1 MGQSHLNDNEQ
12 SRQISR
18 WMINQGY
25 QNRVKSVKKE
35 MAERIEMRKQEER
48 QRQIKE
54 ERERRRQRAKSHPVQ
69 IELTGKQ
76 EEELLYIAFKPTK
89 KQLLTKK

>member
-18 WMINQGY
+18 WMIREGY
-25 QNRVKSVKKE
+25 QNRVKAVKQE

-48 QRQIKE
+48 QRQMEE
-54 ERERRRQRAKSHPVQ
+54 ERERRRQRAKSHPVE
-69 IELTGKQ
+69 IELTQ
-76 EEELLYIAFKPTK
+76 RQSDELLFVAFKPTR
-89 KQLLTKK
+89 KQLLTKR

>member
-1 MGQSHLNDNEQ
+1 MGQWHLNDNEQ

-18 WMINQGY
+18 WMINKGY
-25 QNRVKSVKKE
+25 QNRVEAVKQE
-35 MAERIEMRKQEER
+35 MAERIEMRKQEKR
-48 QRQIKE
+48 QRQIE
-54 ERERRRQRAKSHPVQ
+54 EKRERRRQHAKSYPVQ
-69 IELTGKQ
+69 IELTKTQ

>member
-25 QNRVKSVKKE
+25 QNRVKAVKKE

-48 QRQIKE
+48 QRQVE
-54 ERERRRQRAKSHPVQ
+54 EKRERRRQRNKSHPVQ
-69 IELTGKQ
+69 IELTKIQ

>member
-1 MGQSHLNDNEQ
+1 
-12 SRQISR
+12 
-18 WMINQGY
+18 MINQGY
-25 QNRVKSVKKE
+25 QNRVKAVKQE

-48 QRQIKE
+48 QRQIEE

-69 IELTGKQ
+69 VELTRRQDK
-76 EEELLYIAFKPTK
+76 ELLYVAFKPTK